1 LFVRNGKRIVL
12 VPAELSDPK
21 HLEKDATQVWREG
34 GEGGREGG
42 REGRT
47 HNKCGSKFL
56 RPLGGHSIFRSY
68 PVRPGRTR

>member
-42 REGRT
+42 
-47 HNKCGSKFL
+47 KDA
-56 RPLGGHSIFRSY
+56 
-68 PVRPGRTR
+68 